1 VATLVPIDLVLVG
14 KTSEANT
21 QLTGPKLKEKN
32 ILSIKIIATPA
43 LDKEGELMTTDSQC
57 KKASH
62 RCAATLTVPWT
73 PSGRGGFVA
82 TIAARIAYN
91 TTKTVAPNKSGFFR
105 PTRSRKSVMKL

>member
-14 KTSEANT
+14 KTSDANT

-32 ILSIKIIATPA
+32 ILSMKIIATPA
-43 LDKEGELMTTDSQC
+43 LDKDGELMTMNFQC
-57 KKASH
+57 KESH

-73 PSGRGGFVA
+73 PSGRGGLVA

-91 TTKTVAPNKSGFFR
+91 TTKTVAPNKRGFFR